1 MFGRRITLFKM
12 FGFAV
17 RVDGSWLVIA
27 ILITWSLAVGMFP
40 HLYPGLSNGEYWLMG
55 LLGAMLLFVSIIVHE
70 LAHSLVAR
78 RHGLAIRGITLFIF
92 GGVAEMESEPPNAK
106 AEFLMAAAGPL
117 TSIVIGAF
125 FYVLHWGAQG
135 AWPTMAVG
143 ILWYLYWINWILAAF
158 NLVPAF
164 PLDGGRILRSVLWH
178 WKGNLWSATRIASY
192 IGSGFGVLLMA
203 FGVYRL
209 LVGDFIGAVWW
220 FLIGMFLRGAAQGS
234 YQQLM
239 VQRMLQGEPIRR
251 FMNTNP
257 VAVPPAISLEDLVEH
272 YIYKYHYKMFPVV
285 NESHE
290 LLGCVTTKHVK
301 DIPREEWNQYS
312 VQAVMQPYDPKDAVT
327 PDTDS
332 VEALAIM
339 RRSQSSRL
347 MVVED
352 GRLIAVLALK
362 DLLEYLSSKLEM
374 EGDSS
379 KLPSAFRP

>member
-40 HLYPGLSNGEYWLMG
+40 HLYPGLSKGEYWLMG
-55 LLGAMLLFVSIIVHE
+55 LLGAMLLFASIIVHE

-290 LLGCVTTKHVK
+290 LLGCVTTKQVK
-301 DIPREEWNQYS
+301 EIPRDEWNQYS
-312 VQAVMQPYDPKDAVT
+312 VQAVMQPYNPQDAVT

-332 VEALAIM
+332 VEALTIM
-339 RRSQSSRL
+339 KRSQSSRL
-347 MVVED
+347 MVVEG

-362 DLLEYLSSKLEM
+362 DLLDSLSSKLEL
-374 EGDSS
+374 EADSS
-379 KLPSAFRP
+379 KLPSAFQP

>member
-1 MFGRRITLFKM
+1 MFGRRVTLFKM

-17 RVDGSWLVIA
+17 RVDASWLIIA
-27 ILITWSLAVGMFP
+27 VLITWSLAVGMFP
-40 HLYPGLSNGEYWLMG
+40 PLYPGLSKGEYWTMG
-55 LLGAMLLFVSIIVHE
+55 VLGALLLFVSIVVHE

-78 RHGLAIRGITLFIF
+78 RHGLAMKGITLFIF

-117 TSIVIGAF
+117 TSIVIGAV
-125 FYVLHWGAQG
+125 FYVL
-135 AWPTMAVG
+135 AWAARGVWPLAAVG
-143 ILWYLYWINWILAAF
+143 VLSYLGWINWILAAF

-164 PLDGGRILRSVLWH
+164 PLDGGRILRSALWH
-178 WKGNLWSATRIASY
+178 WKGNLWRATRIASN
-192 IGSGFGVLLMA
+192 IGSGFGILLVA

-257 VAVPPAISLEDLVEH
+257 VTVSPAISLEELVEH

-285 NESHE
+285 NDSHE
-290 LLGCVTTKHVK
+290 LLGCITTKQVK
-301 DIPREEWNQYS
+301 AIPRDEWNQYS
-312 VQAVMQPYDPKDAVT
+312 VQAVMQPYNPGDAVT

-339 RRSQSSRL
+339 NRSRSSRL
-347 MVVED
+347 MVVE
-352 GRLIAVLALK
+352 GGHLIAVLALK
-362 DLLEYLSSKLEM
+362 DLLDYLSSKLEM
-374 EGDSS
+374 EGGSS
-379 KLPSAFRP
+379 KLPSAFHP

>member
-17 RVDGSWLVIA
+17 RADGSWLVIA
-27 ILITWSLAVGMFP
+27 VLITWSLAVGMFP
-40 HLYPGLSNGEYWLMG
+40 HRYPGLSKGEYWLMG
-55 LLGAMLLFVSIIVHE
+55 LLGALLLFVSIVVHE

-78 RHGLAIRGITLFIF
+78 RHGLAIKGITLFIF

-117 TSIVIGAF
+117 TSIVIGVF

-143 ILWYLYWINWILAAF
+143 VLWYLYLINWILAAF

-164 PLDGGRILRSVLWH
+164 PLDGGRILRSALWH
-178 WKGNLWSATRIASY
+178 WKGNLWSATRIASN

-203 FGVYRL
+203 FGVYQL

-220 FLIGMFLRGAAQGS
+220 FVIGMFLRSAAQGS

-239 VQRMLQGEPIRR
+239 VQKMLQGEPIRR
-251 FMNTNP
+251 FMKTNP
-257 VAVPPAISLEDLVEH
+257 VTVPPAISLEDLVEH

-290 LLGCVTTKHVK
+290 LLGCITTKQVK
-301 DIPREEWNQYS
+301 DIPRDEWNRNS
-312 VQAVMQPYDPKDAVT
+312 VQAIMQPYDPKDAVT

-339 RRSQSSRL
+339 RRAQSSRL

-352 GRLIAVLALK
+352 GHLIAVLALK
-362 DLLEYLSSKLEM
+362 DLLEFLSSKLEM

-379 KLPSAFRP
+379 KLPSALRP

>member
-78 RHGLAIRGITLFIF
+78 RHGLAIKGITLFIF

-143 ILWYLYWINWILAAF
+143 VLWYLYWINWILAAF

-220 FLIGMFLRGAAQGS
+220 FVIGMFLRGAAQGS

-239 VQRMLQGEPIRR
+239 VQKMLQGEPIRR

-257 VAVPPAISLEDLVEH
+257 VAVPPEISLEDLVEH

-301 DIPREEWNQYS
+301 DIPRDEWNRYS
-312 VQAVMQPYDPKDAVT
+312 VQAVMQPYNPKDAVT

-362 DLLEYLSSKLEM
+362 DLLEFLSSKLEM

-379 KLPSAFRP
+379 KLPSAFLP

>member
-40 HLYPGLSNGEYWLMG
+40 HLYPGLSKGEYWLMG
-55 LLGAMLLFVSIIVHE
+55 LLGAMLLFASIIVHE

>member
-17 RVDGSWLVIA
+17 RVDGSWLIIA
-27 ILITWSLAVGMFP
+27 VLITWSLAVGMFP
-40 HLYPGLSNGEYWLMG
+40 RLYPGLSKSEYWLMG
-55 LLGAMLLFVSIIVHE
+55 FLGALLLFASIVVHE

-78 RHGLAIRGITLFIF
+78 RHGLPMKGITLFIF
-92 GGVAEMESEPPNAK
+92 GGVAEMDSEPPNAK

-117 TSIVIGAF
+117 TSIAIGAI
-125 FYVLHWGAQG
+125 FYGLTWSAQG
-135 AWPTMAVG
+135 VWPVAAVG
-143 ILWYLYWINWILAAF
+143 VLSYLYWINWILAAF
-158 NLVPAF
+158 NLIPAF
-164 PLDGGRILRSVLWH
+164 PLDGGRILRSALWY
-178 WKGNLWSATRIASY
+178 WKGNLWSATRIASN

-234 YQQLM
+234 FQQLM
-239 VQRMLQGEPIRR
+239 VQKMLQGEPIRR

-257 VAVPPAISLEDLVEH
+257 VTVSPAISLEDLVEH

-285 NESHE
+285 NDSHE
-290 LLGCVTTKHVK
+290 LLGCVTTKQVK

-312 VQAVMQPYDPKDAVT
+312 VQAVMRPFNPQDAVT

-339 RRSQSSRL
+339 RRSQNSRL
-347 MVVED
+347 MVVVD
-352 GRLIAVLALK
+352 GHLVAVLALK
-362 DLLEYLSSKLEM
+362 DLLDYLSSKLEM
-374 EGDSS
+374 EGGSPS
-379 KLPSAFRP
+379 LPSAFRL